1 MSERRKFHDSPY
13 PGLLFERGQAERWLL
28 HRWKGS
34 ILRFRACFT
43 KSDKIFYT
51 TLSVAVASTAE
62 IALRDAIAAGEVQT
76 LQEAVQELRCIR
88 DEIIAAIGGKEVE
101 QNG

>member
-1 MSERRKFHDSPY
+1 MIHLLRDFYINADRFGYTVGILSANNERKRENRAKSI
-13 PGLLFERGQAERWLL
+13 
-28 HRWKGS
+28 
-34 ILRFRACFT
+34 ILRQSRY
-43 KSDKIFYT
+43 YT

-76 LQEAVQELRCIR
+76 LQEAVEELRRIR
-88 DEIIAAIGGKEVE
+88 DEIKAAVGGKEVE

>member
-1 MSERRKFHDSPY
+1 MIHLLRDFYINADRFGYTVGILSANNERKRENRAKSI
-13 PGLLFERGQAERWLL
+13 
-28 HRWKGS
+28 
-34 ILRFRACFT
+34 ILRQSRY
-43 KSDKIFYT
+43 YT

-62 IALRDAIAAGEVQT
+62 IALRDAIAAGDVRT

-88 DEIIAAIGGKEVE
+88 DEIITAVGGKEVE

>member
-1 MSERRKFHDSPY
+1 MIKLVRDYCLAVNGSSYICGKAASSRAERLLRGSERY
-13 PGLLFERGQAERWLL
+13 
-28 HRWKGS
+28 
-34 ILRFRACFT
+34 
-43 KSDKIFYT
+43 YT
-51 TLSVAVASTAE
+51 SLSHAVASTAE

>member
-1 MSERRKFHDSPY
+1 MIKLVRDYYLAVNGSSYVCGKAASSRAERLLRGSERY
-13 PGLLFERGQAERWLL
+13 
-28 HRWKGS
+28 
-34 ILRFRACFT
+34 
-43 KSDKIFYT
+43 YT
-51 TLSVAVASTAE
+51 NLSHAVASTAE

-88 DEIIAAIGGKEVE
+88 DEIMAAVSGKEVE

>member
-1 MSERRKFHDSPY
+1 MIHFFREYYLSANGSSYICGKAASSRAERLLRGSERY
-13 PGLLFERGQAERWLL
+13 
-28 HRWKGS
+28 
-34 ILRFRACFT
+34 
-43 KSDKIFYT
+43 YT
-51 TLSVAVASTAE
+51 NLSHAVASTAE
-62 IALRDAIAAGEVQT
+62 IALRDAIAAGDVQT

>member
-1 MSERRKFHDSPY
+1 MIKLVRDYYLAVNGSSYACGKAASSRTERLLRGSERY
-13 PGLLFERGQAERWLL
+13 
-28 HRWKGS
+28 
-34 ILRFRACFT
+34 
-43 KSDKIFYT
+43 YT
-51 TLSVAVASTAE
+51 SLSHAVASTAE
-62 IALRDAIAAGEVQT
+62 IALRDAIAAGDVQT

>member
-1 MSERRKFHDSPY
+1 METLTS
-13 PGLLFERGQAERWLL
+13 AERLQPAAQNDFCGVQ
-28 HRWKGS
+28 R
-34 ILRFRACFT
+34 
-43 KSDKIFYT
+43 DYYT
-51 TLSVAVASTAE
+51 NLSHAVASTAE

-88 DEIIAAIGGKEVE
+88 DEIITAVGGKEVE

>member
-1 MSERRKFHDSPY
+1 MIHLIRDYYLNVDRQSGGCYIVGKAQSCVSERV
-13 PGLLFERGQAERWLL
+13 LLSRTR
-28 HRWKGS
+28 S
-34 ILRFRACFT
+34 
-43 KSDKIFYT
+43 

>member
-1 MSERRKFHDSPY
+1 MIHLIRDYYLNVDRQSGGCYIVGKAQSCVSERV
-13 PGLLFERGQAERWLL
+13 LLSRTRY
-28 HRWKGS
+28 S
-34 ILRFRACFT
+34 
-43 KSDKIFYT
+43 